1 MGPEVEYFP
10 NVSAICGTLQLN
22 AIISVPGSEC
32 QLTGRD
38 RATNSRLTGGAT
50 APSPLGNHS
59 GWGGNWTVSGFSGRG
74 PRASVGTHS
83 GPVRGPMHFVCACT
97 CIPAPMFLCL
107 CTSSSSLC
115 ASVHMLR
122 HSRRVFTEHRLRSV
136 CGCVYVS
143 FISMCH
149 HRSVCSHTL
158 VELLE

>member
-50 APSPLGNHS
+50 APRPPGKSLWLGRELDCF
-59 GWGGNWTVSGFSGRG
+59 WVQW
-74 PRASVGTHS
+74 VGTTGLCGDTQQAS
-83 GPVRGPMHFVCACT
+83 EGSYAFLCARTCVPV
-97 CIPAPMFLCL
+97 PMFLCL
-107 CTSSSSLC
+107 YTSSLLLC

-122 HSRRVFTEHRLRSV
+122 HPGRVFTEHRLRSV
-136 CGCVYVS
+136 CGCVYMS

-149 HRSVCSHTL
+149 HWSVFSNTL